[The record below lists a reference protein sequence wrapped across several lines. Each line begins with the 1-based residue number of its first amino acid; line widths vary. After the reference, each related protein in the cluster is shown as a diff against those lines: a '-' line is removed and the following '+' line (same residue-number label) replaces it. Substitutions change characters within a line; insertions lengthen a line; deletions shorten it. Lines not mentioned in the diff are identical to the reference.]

1 MKRWTEPRY
10 EPMKMDAEIGSYQG
24 DSAPARGV
32 PFAFGRTVAT
42 LARRWAL
49 LCAGPTGVALALG
62 ALTGACSSSA
72 PSEEPLAKATVQALL
87 ASGGDGDSS
96 RDGDI
101 VTVTGNRSRSGWN
114 AAEPKL
120 SPSAVARKG
129 LTQQWQSPVLDSFT
143 VTGADGVTTT
153 YPPTA
158 WASPLIIKNVKMP
171 GFAKRFTV
179 LVTATGNGFI
189 YAISAPSVNDACAA
203 VPTPGT
209 ILWKSQLT
217 TPAVVVGTGSA
228 VNPLFPIGVLSTP
241 VIDVHA
247 KPPRIYVT
255 SADATAGWQV
265 FAVSLLDGSIIP
277 GWPVTIN
284 DAVLEPVNQNGP
296 GSFTFDVHGRAVQ
309 RSALNLS
316 QNRSLL
322 YIPFSGLR
330 DLAAGWMVVV
340 DTKAAAVVSSFSGA
354 AMTTQIANAGMWGEF
369 GAAVDDDGTMFMTT
383 GNSPVGLGPA
393 PHVYGESLLAFAPG
407 STLGLTGRYTPFNYC
422 DMEAQDADLSG
433 AAPVLITLDPRTTS
447 TPRLAV
453 LGSKAGN
460 VYLVDRSHLSMA
472 LSARQA
478 CSEDST
484 TDQSLLGP
492 NPQAQF
498 QTIGPLNVFGPYQAA
513 ATKVISRMHTTPA
526 FFTDSVNNFVYVTGN
541 TKAPNDAG
549 ALVDSPPDIFR
560 LKINTLPGQPAYLT
574 PDAEETT
581 LALLN
586 PSSPVV
592 TSDGSTNPMLWV
604 IDAESSLAEM
614 TKDGVNIAH
623 PILYAVDGTTMTVLW
638 HTGVDE
644 LGQGAKFITP
654 VVNEG
659 QVFVATDRVLA
670 YGLAGR

>member
-1 MKRWTEPRY
+1 MKRRTRRCTVLF
-10 EPMKMDAEIGSYQG
+10 A
-24 DSAPARGV
+24 APAS
-32 PFAFGRTVAT
+32 
-42 LARRWAL
+42 
-49 LCAGPTGVALALG
+49 VALALG
-62 ALTGACSSSA
+62 ASMGACSSPP
-72 PSEEPLAKATVQALL
+72 PSEPLVQANVRALS
-87 ASGGDGDSS
+87 AGGGDSS

-101 VTVTGNRSRSGWN
+101 VTVTGTRSRSGWN
-114 AAEPKL
+114 SAERKL
-120 SPSAVARKG
+120 SPSAVAQQG

-171 GFAKRFTV
+171 GFAKKFTV

-189 YAISAPSVNDACAA
+189 YAISAPSGNDVA
-203 VPTPGT
+203 PTPGT
-209 ILWKSQLT
+209 ILWKTQLT
-217 TPAVVVGTGSA
+217 TPAVVRGTGTA
-228 VNPLFPIGVLSTP
+228 INPFFPIGVLSTP
-241 VIDVHA
+241 VIDAHA
-247 KPPRIYVT
+247 TPPRIYVT

-265 FAVSLLDGSIIP
+265 FAVSLLDGSILP
-277 GWPVTIN
+277 GWPVAIN

-296 GSFTFDVHGRAVQ
+296 GSFTFDVNGRAVQ

-316 QNRSLL
+316 PDRNLL
-322 YIPFSGLR
+322 YVPFGGLR

-340 DTKAAAVVSSFSGA
+340 DTNAAAVASSFSGA
-354 AMTTQIANAGMWGEF
+354 AMTTQIANAGMWGQF

-383 GNSPVGLGPA
+383 GNSPVGLGPT

-407 STLGLTGRYTPFNYC
+407 GPLELTGRYTPFNYC
-422 DMEAQDADLSG
+422 DMEAQDTDLSG
-433 AAPVLITLDPRTTS
+433 AAPVLITLDPCTTS

-453 LGSKAGN
+453 LGSKQGN

-472 LSARQA
+472 VSARQA
-478 CSEDST
+478 CSEDAT
-484 TDQSLLGP
+484 TDGSLLGP

-498 QTIGPLNVFGPYQAA
+498 NTVGPLNVFGPYQAS

-526 FFTDSVNNFVYVTGN
+526 FFTDSVNNYVYVTGN
-541 TKAPNDAG
+541 TKAPNAAG
-549 ALVDSPPDIFR
+549 TLLDSPPDIFR
-560 LKINTLPGQPAYLT
+560 LKINVLPGQPAYLT

-592 TSDGSTNPMLWV
+592 TSDGSSNPMLWV

-614 TKDGVNIAH
+614 ARDGVNIAH

-638 HTGVDE
+638 RTGVDE

-654 VVNEG
+654 VINDG

-670 YGLAGR
+670 YGLPGQ

>member
-1 MKRWTEPRY
+1 MSVV
-10 EPMKMDAEIGSYQG
+10 IVLGL
-24 DSAPARGV
+24 
-32 PFAFGRTVAT
+32 FAA
-42 LARRWAL
+42 AS
-49 LCAGPTGVALALG
+49 
-62 ALTGACSSSA
+62 GACSSSA
-72 PSEEPLAKATVQALL
+72 PSAPLATAGVQTPL
-87 ASGGDGDSS
+87 ASAGDGDSS

-101 VTVTGNRSRSGWN
+101 VTVTGTRSRSGWN
-114 AAEPKL
+114 SAEHRL
-120 SPSAVARKG
+120 SPSAVAQQG

-143 VTGADGVTTT
+143 VTNADGTTTT

-158 WASPLIIKNVKMP
+158 WASPLIVKNVAMP
-171 GFAKRFTV
+171 GFAKKFTV

-189 YAISAPSVNDACAA
+189 YAISAPSGNDAAA
-203 VPTPGT
+203 GAPAPGT
-209 ILWKSQLT
+209 ILWKTQLT
-217 TPAVVVGTGSA
+217 TPAIVRGTGSA
-228 VNPLFPIGVLSTP
+228 VNPFFPIGVLSTP
-241 VIDVHA
+241 VIDVHGNA
-247 KPPRIYVT
+247 PRIYVT

-265 FAVSLLDGSIIP
+265 FAVSLLDGSVLP
-277 GWPVTIN
+277 GWPVAIN
-284 DAVLEPVNQNGP
+284 DAVLEPVNQNGQ
-296 GSFTFDVHGRAVQ
+296 GSFTFDDKGRAVQ

-316 QNRSLL
+316 PDRNLL
-322 YIPFSGLR
+322 YVPFGGLR

-340 DTKAAAVVSSFSGA
+340 DTNAAAIVSSFSGA
-354 AMTTQIANAGMWGEF
+354 AMTKQIANAGMWGQF

-393 PHVYGESLLAFAPG
+393 PNVYGESLLAFAPG

-422 DMEAQDADLSG
+422 DMEAQDTDLSG
-433 AAPVLITLDPRTTS
+433 AAPVLITLDPTTTG

-453 LGSKAGN
+453 LGSKQGN

-472 LSARQA
+472 VSARQG

-498 QTIGPLNVFGPYQAA
+498 QTVGPLNVFGPYQAA

-541 TKAPNDAG
+541 TKAPNAAG
-549 ALVDSPPDIFR
+549 ALLDSPPDIFR
-560 LKINTLPGQPAYLT
+560 LKINITPGQPAYLT

-586 PSSPVV
+586 PSSPIV

-654 VVNEG
+654 AVNEG

-670 YGLAGR
+670 YGLPGD

>member
-1 MKRWTEPRY
+1 MKRWT
-10 EPMKMDAEIGSYQG
+10 
-24 DSAPARGV
+24 V
-32 PFAFGRTVAT
+32 
-42 LARRWAL
+42 
-49 LCAGPTGVALALG
+49 CVALALG
-62 ALTGACSSSA
+62 ASTAACSSPA
-72 PSEEPLAKATVQALL
+72 PPDSPGQATVRPLL
-87 ASGGDGDSS
+87 ASGGGEDSS

-101 VTVTGNRSRSGWN
+101 VTVTGTRSRSGWN
-114 AAEPKL
+114 AAERKL
-120 SPSAVARKG
+120 SPSAIARTG

-158 WASPLIIKNVKMP
+158 WASPLIVNNVKMP
-171 GFAKRFTV
+171 GFAKKLTV
-179 LVTATGNGFI
+179 LVTATGTGFI
-189 YAISAPSVNDACAA
+189 YGISAPSDNDARA
-203 VPTPGT
+203 PSPGT
-209 ILWKSQLT
+209 ILWRTQLT
-217 TPAVVVGTGSA
+217 TPAIVVGTGTA
-228 VNPLFPIGVLSTP
+228 INPLFPIGVLSTP
-241 VIDVHA
+241 IIDVHA

-265 FAVSLLDGSIIP
+265 FAVSLLDGSILP
-277 GWPVTIN
+277 GWPVAIT

-316 QNRSLL
+316 PNRSLL
-322 YIPFSGLR
+322 YIPFGGLR

-354 AMTTQIANAGMWGEF
+354 AMTTQIANAGMWGQF

-383 GNSPVGLGPA
+383 GNSPVGLGPT

-407 STLGLTGRYTPFNYC
+407 NTLALTGRYTPFNYC

-433 AAPVLITLDPRTTS
+433 AAPVLITLDPCTTS
-447 TPRLAV
+447 TPRVAV

-484 TDQSLLGP
+484 TDESLLGP

-498 QTIGPLNVFGPYQAA
+498 QTVGPLNVFGPYQAA

-526 FFTDSVNNFVYVTGN
+526 FFSDSVNNFVYVTGN
-541 TKAPNDAG
+541 TKAPTDAG
-549 ALVDSPPDIFR
+549 PLVDSPPDIFR

-592 TSDGSTNPMLWV
+592 TSDGSSNPMLWV

-614 TKDGVNIAH
+614 ARDGVNIAH
-623 PILYAVDGTTMTVLW
+623 PILYAVDGTTMTMLW
-638 HTGVDE
+638 HTAVDE

-654 VVNEG
+654 TINEG

-670 YGLAGR
+670 YGLAGQ

>member
-1 MKRWTEPRY
+1 MKRWT
-10 EPMKMDAEIGSYQG
+10 
-24 DSAPARGV
+24 V
-32 PFAFGRTVAT
+32 
-42 LARRWAL
+42 
-49 LCAGPTGVALALG
+49 GVALAFG
-62 ALTGACSSSA
+62 VSTGACSSPP
-72 PSEEPLAKATVQALL
+72 PSEAVVNASVQALK
-87 ASGGDGDSS
+87 ASGGDSS

-101 VTVTGNRSRSGWN
+101 VTVTGTRSRSGWN
-114 AAEPKL
+114 SAERKL

-158 WASPLIIKNVKMP
+158 WASPLIVEDVKMP
-171 GFAKRFTV
+171 GFAKKLTV

-189 YAISAPSVNDACAA
+189 YAISAPSGDEACAA
-203 VPTPGT
+203 APGT
-209 ILWKSQLT
+209 ILWKTQLT
-217 TPAVVVGTGSA
+217 TPAVVVGTGTA

-255 SADATAGWQV
+255 SADATVGWQV

-277 GWPVTIN
+277 GWPVAIN

-296 GSFTFDVHGRAVQ
+296 GSFTFDIHGRAVQ

-316 QNRSLL
+316 QDRKLL
-322 YIPFSGLR
+322 YLPFSGLR

-354 AMTTQIANAGMWGEF
+354 AMTTQIANAGMWGQF

-383 GNSPVGLGPA
+383 GNSPVGLGPT

-433 AAPVLITLDPRTTS
+433 ASPVLITLNPCTTS

-453 LGSKAGN
+453 LGAKNGN
-460 VYLVDRSHLSMA
+460 VYLVDRSHLSIA
-472 LSARQA
+472 VSARQG

-498 QTIGPLNVFGPYQAA
+498 NTVGPLNVFGPYQAA

-526 FFTDSVNNFVYVTGN
+526 YFSDGVNNFVYVTGN
-541 TKAPNDAG
+541 TKAPTDAG
-549 ALVDSPPDIFR
+549 PLVDSPPDIFR
-560 LKINTLPGQPAYLT
+560 LKVNTLPGQPAYLT

-592 TSDGSTNPMLWV
+592 TSDGSSNPMLWV
-604 IDAESSLAEM
+604 IDAESSPAGVAR
-614 TKDGVNIAH
+614 DGVNIAH

-638 HTGVDE
+638 RTAVDE

-654 VVNEG
+654 AVNDG

-670 YGLAGR
+670 YGLAGK

>member
-1 MKRWTEPRY
+1 MKRRTRRCTVLF
-10 EPMKMDAEIGSYQG
+10 A
-24 DSAPARGV
+24 APAS
-32 PFAFGRTVAT
+32 
-42 LARRWAL
+42 
-49 LCAGPTGVALALG
+49 VALALG
-62 ALTGACSSSA
+62 ASMGACSSPP
-72 PSEEPLAKATVQALL
+72 PSEPLVQANVRALS
-87 ASGGDGDSS
+87 AGGGDSS

-101 VTVTGNRSRSGWN
+101 VTVTGTRSRSGWN
-114 AAEPKL
+114 SAERKL
-120 SPSAVARKG
+120 SPSAVAQQG

-171 GFAKRFTV
+171 GFAKKFTV

-189 YAISAPSVNDACAA
+189 YAISTPSGNDVA
-203 VPTPGT
+203 PTPGT
-209 ILWKSQLT
+209 ILWKTQLT
-217 TPAVVVGTGSA
+217 TPAVVRGTGTA
-228 VNPLFPIGVLSTP
+228 INPFFPIGVLSTP
-241 VIDVHA
+241 VIDAHA
-247 KPPRIYVT
+247 TPPRIYVT

-265 FAVSLLDGSIIP
+265 FAVSLLDGSILP
-277 GWPVTIN
+277 GWPVAIN

-296 GSFTFDVHGRAVQ
+296 GSFTFDVNGRAVQ

-316 QNRSLL
+316 QDRSLL
-322 YIPFSGLR
+322 YVPFGGLR
-330 DLAAGWMVVV
+330 DLAAGWMVTV

-354 AMTTQIANAGMWGEF
+354 AMTRQIANAGMWGQF
-369 GAAVDDDGTMFMTT
+369 GAAVDDDGTTFMTT

-422 DMEAQDADLSG
+422 DMEAQDTDLSG
-433 AAPVLITLDPRTTS
+433 AAPVLITLDPATTS

-453 LGSKAGN
+453 LGSKQGN
-460 VYLVDRSHLSMA
+460 VYLVDRAHLSIA
-472 LSARQA
+472 VNARQD
-478 CSEDST
+478 CSEDAS

-498 QTIGPLNVFGPYQAA
+498 NTVGPLNVFGPYQAS
-513 ATKVISRMHTTPA
+513 ATKVVSRMHTTPA

-541 TKAPNDAG
+541 TKNSVAGTLDA
-549 ALVDSPPDIFR
+549 PPDIFR
-560 LKINTLPGQPAYLT
+560 LKINITPGQPAYLT

-592 TSDGSTNPMLWV
+592 TSDGPSNPMLWV
-604 IDAESSLAEM
+604 IDAEGSLAEM
-614 TKDGVNIAH
+614 AKDGVNIAH

-638 HTGVDE
+638 RTAVDE
-644 LGQGAKFITP
+644 LGRGAKFITP
-654 VVNEG
+654 TVNDG

-670 YGLAGR
+670 YGLAGK

>member
-1 MKRWTEPRY
+1 MKRRTRRCTVLF
-10 EPMKMDAEIGSYQG
+10 A
-24 DSAPARGV
+24 APAS
-32 PFAFGRTVAT
+32 
-42 LARRWAL
+42 
-49 LCAGPTGVALALG
+49 VALALG
-62 ALTGACSSSA
+62 ASMGACSSPP
-72 PSEEPLAKATVQALL
+72 PSEPLVQANVRALS
-87 ASGGDGDSS
+87 AGGGDSS

-101 VTVTGNRSRSGWN
+101 VTVTGTRSRSGWN
-114 AAEPKL
+114 SAERKL
-120 SPSAVARKG
+120 SPSAVAQQG

-171 GFAKRFTV
+171 GFAKKFTV

-189 YAISAPSVNDACAA
+189 YAISAPSGNDVA
-203 VPTPGT
+203 PTPGT
-209 ILWKSQLT
+209 ILWKTQLT
-217 TPAVVVGTGSA
+217 TPAVVRGTGTA
-228 VNPLFPIGVLSTP
+228 INPFFPIGVLSTP
-241 VIDVHA
+241 VIDAHA
-247 KPPRIYVT
+247 TPPRIYVT

-265 FAVSLLDGSIIP
+265 FAVSLLDGSILP
-277 GWPVTIN
+277 GWPVAIN

-296 GSFTFDVHGRAVQ
+296 GSFTFDVNGRAVQ

-316 QNRSLL
+316 PDRNLL
-322 YIPFSGLR
+322 YVPFGGLR

-340 DTKAAAVVSSFSGA
+340 DTNAAAVASSFSGA
-354 AMTTQIANAGMWGEF
+354 AMTTQIANAGMWGQF

-383 GNSPVGLGPA
+383 GNSPVGLGPT

-407 STLGLTGRYTPFNYC
+407 GPLELTGRYTPFNYC
-422 DMEAQDADLSG
+422 DMEAQDTDLSG
-433 AAPVLITLDPRTTS
+433 AAPVLITLDPCTTS

-453 LGSKAGN
+453 LGSKQGN

-472 LSARQA
+472 VSARQA
-478 CSEDST
+478 CSEDAT
-484 TDQSLLGP
+484 TDGSLLGP

-498 QTIGPLNVFGPYQAA
+498 NTVGPLNVFGPYQAS

-526 FFTDSVNNFVYVTGN
+526 FFTDSVNNYVYVTGN
-541 TKAPNDAG
+541 TKAPNAAG
-549 ALVDSPPDIFR
+549 TLLDSPPDIFR
-560 LKINTLPGQPAYLT
+560 LKINVLPGQPAYLT

-592 TSDGSTNPMLWV
+592 SSDGSSNPMLWV

-614 TKDGVNIAH
+614 ARDGVNIAH

-638 HTGVDE
+638 RTGVDE

-654 VVNEG
+654 VINDG

-670 YGLAGR
+670 YGLPGQ

>member
-1 MKRWTEPRY
+1 MKRRTRRCTVLF
-10 EPMKMDAEIGSYQG
+10 A
-24 DSAPARGV
+24 APAS
-32 PFAFGRTVAT
+32 
-42 LARRWAL
+42 
-49 LCAGPTGVALALG
+49 VALALG
-62 ALTGACSSSA
+62 ASMGACSSPP
-72 PSEEPLAKATVQALL
+72 PSEPLVQANVRALS
-87 ASGGDGDSS
+87 AGGGDSS

-101 VTVTGNRSRSGWN
+101 VTVTGTRSRSGWN
-114 AAEPKL
+114 SAERKL
-120 SPSAVARKG
+120 SPSAVAQQG
-129 LTQQWQSPVLDSFT
+129 LSQQWQSPVLDSFT

-171 GFAKRFTV
+171 GFAKKFTV
-179 LVTATGNGFI
+179 LVTATGNGFF
-189 YAISAPSVNDACAA
+189 YAISTPSGNDVA
-203 VPTPGT
+203 PTPGT
-209 ILWKSQLT
+209 ILWKTQLT
-217 TPAVVVGTGSA
+217 TPAVVRGTGTA
-228 VNPLFPIGVLSTP
+228 INPFFPIGVLSTP
-241 VIDVHA
+241 VIDAHA
-247 KPPRIYVT
+247 TPPRIYVT

-265 FAVSLLDGSIIP
+265 FAVSLLDGSILP
-277 GWPVTIN
+277 GWPVAIN

-296 GSFTFDVHGRAVQ
+296 GSFTFDVNGRAVQ

-316 QNRSLL
+316 PDRNLL
-322 YIPFSGLR
+322 YVPFGGLR

-340 DTKAAAVVSSFSGA
+340 DTNAAAVASSFSGA
-354 AMTTQIANAGMWGEF
+354 AMTTQIANAGMWGQF

-383 GNSPVGLGPA
+383 GNSPVGLGPT

-407 STLGLTGRYTPFNYC
+407 GPLELTGRYTPFNYC
-422 DMEAQDADLSG
+422 DMEAQDTDLSG
-433 AAPVLITLDPRTTS
+433 AAPVLITLDPCTTS

-453 LGSKAGN
+453 LGSKQGN

-472 LSARQA
+472 VSARQA
-478 CSEDST
+478 CSEDAT
-484 TDQSLLGP
+484 TDGSLLGP

-498 QTIGPLNVFGPYQAA
+498 NTVGPLNVFGPYQAS

-526 FFTDSVNNFVYVTGN
+526 FFTDSVNNYVYVTGN
-541 TKAPNDAG
+541 TKAPNAAG
-549 ALVDSPPDIFR
+549 TLLDSPPDIFR
-560 LKINTLPGQPAYLT
+560 LKINVLPGQPAYLT

-592 TSDGSTNPMLWV
+592 TSDGSSNPMLWV

-614 TKDGVNIAH
+614 ARDGVNIAH

-638 HTGVDE
+638 RTGVDE

-654 VVNEG
+654 VINDG

-670 YGLAGR
+670 YGLPGQ

>member
-1 MKRWTEPRY
+1 
-10 EPMKMDAEIGSYQG
+10 MKMDAEIGCYHE
-24 DSAPARGV
+24 DTDPVREA
-32 PFAFGRTVAT
+32 PFAFRRTVAG
-42 LARRWAL
+42 LARRGAL
-49 LCAGPTGVALALG
+49 LCAAPAAVALALG
-62 ALTGACSSSA
+62 APTGACSSSA
-72 PSEEPLAKATVQALL
+72 PSEPLANADVQTSR
-87 ASGGDGDSS
+87 ASLGDGDSS

-101 VTVTGNRSRSGWN
+101 VTITGTRSRSGWN
-114 AAEPKL
+114 SAERKL
-120 SPSAVARKG
+120 SPSAVAQQG
-129 LTQQWQSPVLDSFT
+129 LTRQWQSPVLDSFT
-143 VTGADGVTTT
+143 VTNADGTTTT

-158 WASPLIIKNVKMP
+158 WASPLIVKNVAMP
-171 GFAKRFTV
+171 GFAKKFGV

-189 YAISAPSVNDACAA
+189 YAISAPSGNDAGAGA
-203 VPTPGT
+203 PAPGT
-209 ILWKSQLT
+209 ILWKTQLT
-217 TPAVVVGTGSA
+217 TPAVVRGTGSA
-228 VNPLFPIGVLSTP
+228 VKPFFPIGVLSTP
-241 VIDVHA
+241 VIDAHA

-265 FAVSLLDGSIIP
+265 FAVSLLDGSILP

-296 GSFTFDVHGRAVQ
+296 GSFTFDVAGRVVQ

-316 QNRSLL
+316 PDRKLL
-322 YIPFSGLR
+322 YVPFGGLR
-330 DLAAGWMVVV
+330 DLAAGWMVTV
-340 DTKAAAVVSSFSGA
+340 DTNAAAVASSFSGA
-354 AMTTQIANAGMWGEF
+354 AMTTQIANAGMWGQF
-369 GAAVDDDGTMFMTT
+369 GPAVDDDGTMFMTT
-383 GNSPVGLGPA
+383 GNSPVGLGPT

-422 DMEAQDADLSG
+422 DMEAQDTDLSG
-433 AAPVLITLDPRTTS
+433 AAPLLITLDPATTS

-453 LGSKAGN
+453 LGSKQGN
-460 VYLVDRSHLSMA
+460 VYLVDRSHLSA
-472 LSARQA
+472 ELSARQA
-478 CSEDST
+478 CSEDAT

-498 QTIGPLNVFGPYQAA
+498 QTVGPLNVFGPYQAA

-541 TKAPNDAG
+541 TKAPNAAGVLLDA
-549 ALVDSPPDIFR
+549 PPDIFR
-560 LKINTLPGQPAYLT
+560 LKINILPGQPAYLT
-574 PDAEETT
+574 TDAEETT

-614 TKDGVNIAH
+614 TVDGVNIAH

-638 HTGVDE
+638 RTGVDE

-654 VVNEG
+654 VVNDG

-670 YGLAGR
+670 YGLAGQ

>member
-1 MKRWTEPRY
+1 
-10 EPMKMDAEIGSYQG
+10 
-24 DSAPARGV
+24 
-32 PFAFGRTVAT
+32 
-42 LARRWAL
+42 
-49 LCAGPTGVALALG
+49 
-62 ALTGACSSSA
+62 
-72 PSEEPLAKATVQALL
+72 
-87 ASGGDGDSS
+87 
-96 RDGDI
+96 
-101 VTVTGNRSRSGWN
+101 VTVTGTRSRSGWN
-114 AAEPKL
+114 SAERKL
-120 SPSAVARKG
+120 SPSAVARSG

-158 WASPLIIKNVKMP
+158 WASPLIVKNVKMP
-171 GFAKRFTV
+171 GFAKKLTV

-189 YAISAPSVNDACAA
+189 YAISAPSENDASA
-203 VPTPGT
+203 PTPGT
-209 ILWKSQLT
+209 ILWKTQLT
-217 TPAVVVGTGSA
+217 TPAIVVGTGTA

-277 GWPVTIN
+277 GWPVAIN

-354 AMTTQIANAGMWGEF
+354 AMTTQIANAGMWGQF

-383 GNSPVGLGPA
+383 GNSPVGLGPT
-393 PHVYGESLLAFAPG
+393 PHVYGESLLAFAAG

-433 AAPVLITLDPRTTS
+433 AAPVLITLDPCTTS

-484 TDQSLLGP
+484 TDESLLGP

-513 ATKVISRMHTTPA
+513 ASKVISRMHTTPA
-526 FFTDSVNNFVYVTGN
+526 FFSDSVNNFVYVTGN

-614 TKDGVNIAH
+614 AKDGVNIAH

-638 HTGVDE
+638 HTAVDE

-654 VVNEG
+654 TINEG
-659 QVFVATDRVLA
+659 QIFVATDRVLA
-670 YGLAGR
+670 YGLAGP